1 MLIRRFNP
9 VGQGAFYTEQ
19 FDEATVVFD
28 CGTSTQIH
36 DRSTKSIPL
45 IEREIMNIFEKGQEI
60 DAVFISHLHIDHI
73 NGLEFLLKHC
83 KVRRV
88 FLPLLSESEKA
99 ICLIEAS
106 LSGSEN
112 QTRFVRNFILS
123 PNTIREYYPTEIVM
137 VEAETLDNPRDEGV
151 ALDQLSSASINS
163 GKKIWI
169 PNSFD
174 WIYVPYNFLNR
185 KRSAVFQEAL
195 ELRGIRV
202 EKDGMFRCVSGNKQI
217 SMFSESSDH
226 LNKEEILSFNA
237 VWGDESLRSKLIQSY
252 RDIEG
257 DLNENSMAVYSGPAN
272 GYCCQRQGEE
282 RPGCLYLGD
291 YNAKGKENWLKLYD
305 AYSRY
310 RWSIGICQIPHHG
323 SSHNYNE
330 KLVTDFGASE
340 LIISAGYDNQYRHP
354 HASVVNNI
362 IRNRKNL
369 HIVSEQVGSTVV
381 FAYQDI

>member
-19 FDEATVVFD
+19 FDEANVVFD
-28 CGTSTQIH
+28 CGTSTQIN
-36 DRSTKSIPL
+36 DRSNKSIPL

-257 DLNENSMAVYSGPAN
+257 DLN
-272 GYCCQRQGEE
+272 
-282 RPGCLYLGD
+282 
-291 YNAKGKENWLKLYD
+291 
-305 AYSRY
+305 
-310 RWSIGICQIPHHG
+310 
-323 SSHNYNE
+323 
-330 KLVTDFGASE
+330 
-340 LIISAGYDNQYRHP
+340 
-354 HASVVNNI
+354 
-362 IRNRKNL
+362 
-369 HIVSEQVGSTVV
+369 
-381 FAYQDI
+381 

>member
-1 MLIRRFNP
+1 MLIRTFNP

-19 FDEATVVFD
+19 FDDVTVVYD

-36 DRSTKSIPL
+36 DRSPKSIPL
-45 IEREIMNIFEKGQEI
+45 IEREIMNIFEKGRKI

-88 FLPLLSESEKA
+88 FLPLISESEKA

-106 LSGSEN
+106 LSGSGN
-112 QTRFVRNFILS
+112 QTRFVRNIILN

-137 VEAETLDNPRDEGV
+137 VEAETLDNPGDEEV
-151 ALDQLSSASINS
+151 ALNQLSSTSIKS

-169 PNSFD
+169 PNLFD
-174 WIYVPYNFLNR
+174 WIYVPYNFQNS
-185 KRSAVFQEAL
+185 KRRVVFQEAL
-195 ELRGIRV
+195 ALRGIRV

-291 YNAKGKENWLKLYD
+291 YNAKGKKNWRQLFY

-310 RWSIGICQIPHHG
+310 SQSIGICQIPHHG
-323 SSHNYNE
+323 SSYNYNE
-330 KLVTDFGASE
+330 KLITYFGASE